1 MGRNKEKTGEHV
13 VISLTTAELTTRNM
27 LRGVLKYLRTANG
40 IACRFC
46 LGRPDDPTLEDCLG
60 PDCAG
65 LVTDTWSPKI
75 ARKVKSLGIPVIGF
89 NLTPVPHGLYGS
101 ISSLHGDLGRM
112 AANHLAGLG
121 AASFGYV
128 PARGRFWWC
137 QEREKCFAEELSK
150 VGRSCRVFRGGNLPA
165 WLASLK
171 RPCAVFAATDI
182 RAREVVDACNEAGL
196 VVPAD
201 VAVMG
206 VDNDELVCETTEPG
220 LTSIEWNTEDVG
232 YAAAELLDR
241 AMRGEIR
248 RPKHPEKFYYVG
260 ARLVPRASTLA
271 NFTRDPIVAKCRAII
286 AENIAQKITGES
298 ISEKLGVSKRTLE
311 RHFKAAS
318 GHSLHHE
325 VFAARISAAQELI
338 KKNRLSLDAIA
349 SRCGFYDASHLCRSL
364 RVAHSRQRNA
374 APAT

>member
-1 MGRNKEKTGEHV
+1 MGSKKENTGEHV

-89 NLTPVPHGLYGS
+89 NLTPVPRGLYGS

-150 VGRSCRVFRGGNLPA
+150 MGRSCRVFRGGNLPA

-171 RPCAVFAATDI
+171 RPSAVFAAT
-182 RAREVVDACNEAGL
+182 ARRGTLALVKLPLIASVPSDDVPHLLALGVEVAL
-196 VVPAD
+196 VVC
-201 VAVMG
+201 
-206 VDNDELVCETTEPG
+206 VCRDHDRHALDYFESVPLESRD
-220 LTSIEWNTEDVG
+220 LARVVG
-232 YAAAELLDR
+232 
-241 AMRGEIR
+241 
-248 RPKHPEKFYYVG
+248 
-260 ARLVPRASTLA
+260 
-271 NFTRDPIVAKCRAII
+271 
-286 AENIAQKITGES
+286 
-298 ISEKLGVSKRTLE
+298 
-311 RHFKAAS
+311 
-318 GHSLHHE
+318 HE
-325 VFAARISAAQELI
+325 A
-338 KKNRLSLDAIA
+338 
-349 SRCGFYDASHLCRSL
+349 
-364 RVAHSRQRNA
+364 
-374 APAT
+374 